1 MRSPALLARVLIVA
15 VAGPLLVT
23 LTASGASAC
32 DSSYGTKPTANLDGD
47 SLFGGTCSTGTS
59 LAGAVVVALLT
70 VAALAALASL
80 AFRRG
85 EEAAAAW
92 AATGSGPETAEVA
105 SGASTGPGPEAPSV
119 DQALAGYLNSV
130 GLRDD
135 IAPPRPTPPP
145 GAQP

>member
-1 MRSPALLARVLIVA
+1 MRSPALLARALIVA
-15 VAGPLLVT
+15 GAGPLLVV
-23 LTASGASAC
+23 LTAPGASAC
-32 DSSYGTKPTANLDGD
+32 DASYGTKPTANLDAD

-59 LAGAVVVALLT
+59 LGGAVVVALLA

-85 EEAAAAW
+85 EQAAAAW
-92 AATGSGPETAEVA
+92 AT
-105 SGASTGPGPEAPSV
+105 TGPGPEAPSA
-119 DQALAGYLNSV
+119 DQALTGYLNSV

-135 IAPPRPTPPP
+135 TFPAQPSPPP

>member
-1 MRSPALLARVLIVA
+1 MRSPTFLARTLIVA
-15 VAGPLLVT
+15 GAGLLLVV

-32 DSSYGTKPTANLDGD
+32 DASYGTKPTANLDAD
-47 SLFGGTCSTGTS
+47 SIFGGTCSTGSS
-59 LAGAVVVALLT
+59 LGGAVVVALLA

-85 EEAAAAW
+85 EQAAAAW
-92 AATGSGPETAEVA
+92 GATGADPETART
-105 SGASTGPGPEAPSV
+105 STGRDPEATSA
-119 DQALAGYLNSV
+119 DQALTGYLNSV

-135 IAPPRPTPPP
+135 TFPAQPSPPP